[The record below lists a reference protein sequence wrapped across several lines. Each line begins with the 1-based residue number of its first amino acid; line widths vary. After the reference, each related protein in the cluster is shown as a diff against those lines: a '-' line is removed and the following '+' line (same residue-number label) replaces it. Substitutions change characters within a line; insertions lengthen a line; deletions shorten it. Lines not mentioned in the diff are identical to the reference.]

1 MDRRSQTS
9 RPVLA
14 EAKKPEHYQD
24 YGNQAN
30 NIDES
35 IHDMPYG
42 LVDRQKDRGRVL
54 PKLPDPRELGDDA
67 RAVRWADGRRSSIQP
82 DPQAVVMLSHDDAVR
97 SGPTVSR
104 MGPIHRYTQL
114 GNRDAL
120 AALDF
125 VDDIGQYRSSPLA
138 QLLFRLRVSRKG
150 FGILAYTFLS
160 QERSPIR
167 SPELA
172 G

>member
-1 MDRRSQTS
+1 
-9 RPVLA
+9 
-14 EAKKPEHYQD
+14 
-24 YGNQAN
+24 
-30 NIDES
+30 
-35 IHDMPYG
+35 
-42 LVDRQKDRGRVL
+42 
-54 PKLPDPRELGDDA
+54 
-67 RAVRWADGRRSSIQP
+67 
-82 DPQAVVMLSHDDAVR
+82 
-97 SGPTVSR
+97 